1 MTPLNGEYLEQR
13 RAEGANVV
21 VQWVYSGGT
30 LDLHTDYAHFAVDR
44 SIELLEATPGNV
56 ADKTYLAGLKNAT
69 ARLTC
74 FATASGGTVLEAAL
88 VEGTFGTLIYGPSG
102 SANGMPKRGFA
113 AYVRRF
119 GQTLNADGLT
129 LIEVEFQKSGALVYG
144 PGSVW

>member
-1 MTPLNGEYLEQR
+1 MNGEYLEQR
-13 RAEGANVV
+13 RAEGANVM
-21 VQWVYSGGT
+21 VQWVYPGGT

-44 SIELLEATPGNV
+44 SVELLETTPGNV

-69 ARLTC
+69 ARLSC

-88 VEGTFGTLIYGPSG
+88 VEGTFGTLIYGQQGSG
-102 SANGMPKRGFA
+102 SGMPKRGFA

-119 GQTLNADGLT
+119 GQTLNADGLAM
-129 LIEVEFQKSGALVYG
+129 IEVEFQKSGALVYG